1 MNFLKGGVYPK
12 FSTKMGEELVVKVKL
27 VNVGS
32 KLKNIIF
39 FLYKG
44 RGELTATQQLFTT
57 DISTRMTY
65 IVQTAGR
72 VHTSRENQ
80 FSRDLLAGSADS
92 PRRLPHSQRA
102 WPHTA
107 DTSVL

>member
-39 FLYKG
+39 FYTKVG
-44 RGELTATQQLFTT
+44 G
-57 DISTRMTY
+57 
-65 IVQTAGR
+65 
-72 VHTSRENQ
+72 N
-80 FSRDLLAGSADS
+80 
-92 PRRLPHSQRA
+92 
-102 WPHTA
+102 
-107 DTSVL
+107 